1 MIAAKLD
8 IVNNAKIQENGIAAL
23 KDALGVTGMLKF
35 MEQFDQGGHGD
46 YTNEKY
52 FHEEEEPTDDEIRKI
67 FGY

>member
-8 IVNNAKIQENGIAAL
+8 IVSNAKIQENGIVAL

-52 FHEEEEPTDDEIRKI
+52 LHEEEEPTDDEIRRI